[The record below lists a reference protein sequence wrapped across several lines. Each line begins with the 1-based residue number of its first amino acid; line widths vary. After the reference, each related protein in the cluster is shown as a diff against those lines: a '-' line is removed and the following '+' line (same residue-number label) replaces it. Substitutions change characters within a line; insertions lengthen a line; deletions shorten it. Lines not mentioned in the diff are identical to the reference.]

1 MVEIYSLWLKKRRLC
16 GLLRRF
22 LDIYRRSNKLSK
34 TYTLEDMVEARKIV
48 NEEYKREEN
57 ERKKMEEEELCV

>member
-1 MVEIYSLWLKKRRLC
+1 
-16 GLLRRF
+16 
-22 LDIYRRSNKLSK
+22 
-34 TYTLEDMVEARKIV
+34 MVEARKIV